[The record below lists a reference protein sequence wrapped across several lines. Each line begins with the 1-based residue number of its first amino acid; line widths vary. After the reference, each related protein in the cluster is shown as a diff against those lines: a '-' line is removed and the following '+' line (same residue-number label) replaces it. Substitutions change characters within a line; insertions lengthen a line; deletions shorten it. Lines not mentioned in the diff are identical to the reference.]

1 MNAKNSFS
9 LSSPIEHYQL
19 VLLAAVALAVA
30 EVATLLLLLLLLL
43 LPLDFWT
50 VACRIWPAE
59 LKIYKAVNQREFI

>member
-43 LPLDFWT
+43 PLDFWT